1 MNNPRL
7 FRQLRLVVVL
17 VLTWLVTTV
26 SAATLEEL
34 RQNAQQNPTS
44 VSAHIALGMHYYE
57 ASGLVAARDAFREAI
72 ALDYRVTA
80 AHYGLGLTEFAR
92 GDYPA
97 ALFAFSEV
105 IRLDPD
111 RFDAYY
117 NRAVTF
123 AQLGQPLDAIAA
135 YREALSKTEFGATPE
150 DEYHANVGLARELSA
165 VREYQ
170 AAADALGRALDIDA
184 SDTEL
189 QLRRAQLLVQAGSG
203 LDALPYLT
211 DIEAETNDYRISALK
226 ADIYIAAEQSE
237 FARWSLQRVVETA
250 SAAGLADVVAS
261 TYLRI
266 AELEYALGNEQ
277 AYRTALERA
286 SEANPGTTEAAFNLG
301 AAYQAEGDFAA
312 AAEQFAR
319 VLQNNPEHTQ
329 AALARAVSLEQLGET
344 QLVLDQVETLR
355 GAELTRAEHTQV
367 ETIYAR
373 ALYRTGN
380 ISAAYKVFNEL
391 RDAGSTDPDVYTW
404 GGLALYQLERFSEAT
419 EWLERAQTFTSSET
433 VRGYLAAA
441 HLAAGDYRA
450 AERLYQALAA
460 DAQGEQRAEYEY
472 YLGWSLLQ
480 QERFTAA
487 GDAWQRACELDYADA
502 CLAKE
507 SYL

>member
-1 MNNPRL
+1 MNHPRL
-7 FRQLRLVVVL
+7 FRQLRIVVVL
-17 VLTWLVTTV
+17 VLALLVTLS

-34 RQNAQQNPTS
+34 RRDAQQNPTS

-57 ASGLVAARDAFREAI
+57 AGGLVAARDAFREAI

-105 IRLDPD
+105 VRLDPD

-123 AQLGQPLDAIAA
+123 ATLGQPLDAIAA
-135 YREALSKTEFGATPE
+135 YREALSKTEFGATPD
-150 DEYHANVGLARELSA
+150 DEFHAHVGLARELGA

-237 FARWSLQRVVETA
+237 FARWSLERVIETA
-250 SAAGLADVVAS
+250 SAAGLSEVVAN

-266 AELEYALGNEQ
+266 AELEYSLGNEQ

-286 SEANPGTTEAAFNLG
+286 NEANPGTTEAAYNLG
-301 AAYQAEGDFAA
+301 AAYQADGNFAA
-312 AAEQFAR
+312 AAEQFAT

-329 AALARAVSLEQLGET
+329 AAIARAVSLEQLGENE
-344 QLVLDQVETLR
+344 LVLQQVETLR
-355 GAELTRAEHTQV
+355 TNDLTSAEHEQV
-367 ETIYAR
+367 ETLYAR
-373 ALYRTGN
+373 ALYRAGN
-380 ISAAYKVFNEL
+380 ISAAYKVFSEL
-391 RDAGSTDPDVYTW
+391 RDAGSTNPDVYTW
-404 GGLALYQLERFSEAT
+404 GGLALYQLERFTEAT
-419 EWLERAQTFTSSET
+419 EWLERAQTFSSSET
-433 VRGYLAAA
+433 VRAYLAAA
-441 HLAAGDYRA
+441 YLAAGDYRA
-450 AERLYQALAA
+450 AERSYQALVA
-460 DAQGEQRAEYEY
+460 DAATDQRAEYEY

-480 QERFTAA
+480 QERFSAA
-487 GDAWQRACELDYADA
+487 GDAWERACDLDYADA
-502 CLAKE
+502 CFAKE